1 MKRLFETIRRRMMRG
16 IRLSDEEGATV
27 EAVQKRI
34 RKALRKDKG
43 IRLNKYELR
52 VLGLYGLQRQ
62 ADDRDEWD
70 DVQ

>member
-1 MKRLFETIRRRMMRG
+1 MKRLFETLRRRILRG
-16 IRLSDEEGATV
+16 IRLSDEEEATV

-43 IRLNKYELR
+43 IRLNKHELR

-62 ADDRDEWD
+62 SDDDDEWD
-70 DVQ
+70 DD